1 MMLFER
7 INKDFISAYKA
18 KEEVKVAV
26 LRLLK
31 TAIKNASVEFGREP
45 DEAEVL
51 DIVLKQAKQRRESI
65 EQYSKAGRDDLADRE
80 VAELAILEG
89 YLPQRLSDEEL
100 SAEIDALIAETG
112 AEGMKDM
119 GRVMKLL
126 NERFKGRIDG
136 RAASETVKAKLS

>member
-1 MMLFER
+1 MLQSR
-7 INKDFISAYKA
+7 IDKDYIQAYKA

-31 TAIKNASVEFGREP
+31 TAIKNTAVELGRDP
-45 DEAEVL
+45 DDTEL
-51 DIVLKQAKQRRESI
+51 MDIILRQAKQRRESI
-65 EQYSKAGRDDLADRE
+65 EQYAKAGRDDLAGRE
-80 VAELAILEG
+80 QAELLVLED
-89 YLPQRLSDEEL
+89 YLPKQLSDDEML
-100 SAEIDALIAETG
+100 AEIDALIAEVG

-136 RAASETVKAKLS
+136 RKASEAVKAKLS

>member
-1 MMLFER
+1 MLFER

>member
-1 MMLFER
+1 MLSEC
-7 INKDFISAYKA
+7 INKDFIAAYKA

-45 DEAEVL
+45 DDAEVL

-80 VAELAILEG
+80 TAELAVLEG

-100 SAEIDALIAETG
+100 SAEIDALVAETG

-136 RAASETVKAKLS
+136 RAASEAVKAKLS

>member
-1 MMLFER
+1 MLQSR
-7 INKDFISAYKA
+7 IDKDYIQAYKA

-31 TAIKNASVEFGREP
+31 TAIKNTAVELGRDP
-45 DEAEVL
+45 DDAEL
-51 DIVLKQAKQRRESI
+51 MDIILRQAKQRRESI
-65 EQYSKAGRDDLADRE
+65 EQYAKAGRDDLADRE
-80 VAELAILEG
+80 QAELLVLED
-89 YLPQRLSDEEL
+89 YLPKQLSDDEML
-100 SAEIDALIAETG
+100 AEIDGLIAEVG

-136 RAASETVKAKLS
+136 RKASEAVKAKLS